1 MRSPALVSV
10 AVVAFAVGVLVGR
23 AGGQARPRMWADR
36 VLDVVTDEL
45 PRKGHVVASVD
56 HWEPGAE
63 TGRHRHP
70 GPTVMVV
77 LEGEL
82 EETRE
87 GRTRTLRAGQGV
99 WHDART
105 EHNVRNPGT
114 RPARALA
121 VHLDP
126 AG

>member
-1 MRSPALVSV
+1 MRSPGLVAV
-10 AVVAFAVGVLVGR
+10 AVVAFAAGVLVGR

-36 VLDVVTDEL
+36 VLDAVTDEL
-45 PRKGHVVASVD
+45 PRKAHVVASID
-56 HWEPGAE
+56 RWEPGAE

-82 EETRE
+82 EETRA
-87 GRTRTLRAGQGV
+87 GGTRTLHAGQGV
-99 WHDART
+99 WHEART
-105 EHNVRNPGT
+105 EHNVRNPGA